1 MGENGVPDAAVVV
14 VLRRRPRRCTIFDGR
29 RTTGGRLTALPYF
42 YSRSLGTSL
51 LPFHSVSLSL
61 PLSLAEILYKICR
74 SLYIQGDPSAC

>member
-61 PLSLAEILYKICR
+61 SPSLSGRDPL
-74 SLYIQGDPSAC
+74 QNM